1 MHLIMY
7 TSQYTGSAEDMPT
20 DVSHILTSART
31 NNPNQNITGVL
42 FFDEGKFIQ
51 VLEGEDANIHELL
64 EDIKKDS
71 RHQDVKVLMDQSID
85 QRELDN
91 WNMRAFN
98 LTSTSNKD
106 WSLLDEFRDI
116 YLRNFKVS
124 STQIIKL
131 LQRFIEDSDSFER
144 FRS

>member
-116 YLRNFKVS
+116 YLQNFKVS
-124 STQIIKL
+124 STQIIRL